1 MSRPALLIALMASLL
16 ATLSSLAYANP
27 PDPSWIAGIYD
38 DADLDD
44 VVGLVTSAT
53 AVVGQAGP
61 VVLQVI
67 PPVTVPHGLRGDT
80 LPIRLST
87 EPLHARAPPS
97 S

>member
-1 MSRPALLIALMASLL
+1 MSRRAPLIALMASLL
-16 ATLSSLAYANP
+16 ATLSSLAYASP

-61 VVLQVI
+61 VALQLI
-67 PPVTVPHGLRGDT
+67 PPLTTPHGLRGDT
-80 LPIRLST
+80 LPIRFST